1 MSLSVNQNG
10 IVLLI
15 PIVHFDFQPVAMMA
29 AAEIVVFAVA
39 VAVAVV
45 VLVVVVDFGTVDTAD
60 ILGLDN

>member
-39 VAVAVV
+39 VV

-60 ILGLDN
+60 ILWLYN

>member
-39 VAVAVV
+39 VV

>member
-1 MSLSVNQNG
+1 M
-10 IVLLI
+10 LLI

-39 VAVAVV
+39 VAVAVAVV